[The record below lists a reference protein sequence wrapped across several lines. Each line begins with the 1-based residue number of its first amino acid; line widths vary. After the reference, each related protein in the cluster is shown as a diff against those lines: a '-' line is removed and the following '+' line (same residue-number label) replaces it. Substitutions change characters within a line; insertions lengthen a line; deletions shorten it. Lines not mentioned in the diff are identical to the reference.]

1 MMKRWLWWTVIG
13 LCLAFI
19 FVGYGVTKRV
29 ETAKSYKSA
38 LELGQAYVNDGNYA
52 AAKVSFQDAL
62 KKKPNDKTAKVYL
75 EQTKCYEK
83 GLDQIEDKQYSKA
96 RTSFQQVAL
105 KNYGLGILVKR
116 ASEKQMELKEVITQL
131 KNFEQ
136 IYARADSLAKNYE
149 YTSSNTQLAVVL
161 GYGSIRDNYY
171 EDVFQKAQALKRS
184 NDAKLRALGY
194 NVQPPVEDELNAAQ
208 LAQQNN
214 ISKEQLKQAKVEL
227 KKNGVNITDLDD
239 KQVIK
244 VILQARDEQKSIA
257 ELAEEY
263 KWGSSQDGPFFVRKM
278 SILIVID
285 RTLCYN
291 KIS

>member
-149 YTSSNTQLAVVL
+149 YTSSNTQLAAVL

-263 KWGSSQDGPFFVRKM
+263 K
-278 SILIVID
+278 
-285 RTLCYN
+285 
-291 KIS
+291 

>member
-1 MMKRWLWWTVIG
+1 MLFR
-13 LCLAFI
+13 
-19 FVGYGVTKRV
+19 
-29 ETAKSYKSA
+29 S
-38 LELGQAYVNDGNYA
+38 
-52 AAKVSFQDAL
+52 
-62 KKKPNDKTAKVYL
+62 
-75 EQTKCYEK
+75 
-83 GLDQIEDKQYSKA
+83 
-96 RTSFQQVAL
+96 
-105 KNYGLGILVKR
+105 
-116 ASEKQMELKEVITQL
+116 
-131 KNFEQ
+131 
-136 IYARADSLAKNYE
+136 E

-263 KWGSSQDGPFFVRKM
+263 K
-278 SILIVID
+278 
-285 RTLCYN
+285 
-291 KIS
+291 

>member
-214 ISKEQLKQAKVEL
+214 ISKEELKQANVEL

-285 RTLCYN
+285 QVMWYN

>member
-227 KKNGVNITDLDD
+227 KKNGINITDLDD
-239 KQVIK
+239 KQIIK